1 MMNIAYADEQHRIME
16 SVKIDIKEVFNRYIG
31 GEIQKN
37 GFCKCPF
44 HSEKTASFML
54 FQKNKSFYCFGCGV
68 GGNVINLVARALNI
82 GYLEAMKRL
91 DEDYALGL
99 FNKIVK
105 TDLKRSKEAIEIARK
120 QLKQQQLQLKR
131 RNNYFKLIDYFK
143 ELREMPLNEP
153 VLHDLAFIERLL
165 DNLLSYE
172 NELFDSIPE
181 DFNADALIHA
191 LKTKFGDRKEVEN
204 EQRS

>member
-1 MMNIAYADEQHRIME
+1 MNIAYADEQRQIME
-16 SVKIDIKEVFNRYIG
+16 SNRIDIKEVFYRYIG
-31 GEIQKN
+31 GEIQRN

-99 FNKIVK
+99 FNKTVK

-120 QLKQQQLQLKR
+120 QLQKQKLHQKR
-131 RNNYFKLIDYFK
+131 KENYFKLIEYFK
-143 ELREMPLNEP
+143 ELREMPVNQA
-153 VLHDLAFIERLL
+153 VLQDIEHIERLL
-165 DNLLSYE
+165 DKFLLYD
-172 NELFDSIPE
+172 NELFDRIPA
-181 DFNADALIHA
+181 DFNADALIYA
-191 LKTKFGDRKEVEN
+191 LKSKFRRKESEDEN
-204 EQRS
+204 RN

>member
-1 MMNIAYADEQHRIME
+1 MNIAYADEQHRIME

-31 GEIQKN
+31 GEIQRN

-181 DFNADALIHA
+181 DFNADALIYA